1 MFPNCRG
8 FNSDFFFA
16 KTQEVE
22 NGAGPN
28 VEAALSTSPTSAASS
43 MASRK
48 PTIGQRKA
56 PPKKG
61 GVSPFWGS
69 YFPIF
74 GHLKACLSLTRQVYN
89 LCQDL
94 WNRLPRGLVWVQSPF
109 GATVKQRDRQDCYKT
124 CVGQIKIMQLKFCD
138 IKLVLR
144 HATTVGALHLDPYLF
159 K

>member
-1 MFPNCRG
+1 MFFDKLVPPTPRPIRPIHNPTLGIYLLAASGYPLPLVAWRHLRMFPNCRG
-8 FNSDFFFA
+8 FNSDFFFFA

-61 GVSPFWGS
+61 GVSRFWDN

-94 WNRLPRGLVWVQSPF
+94 WNRLPRRLVW
-109 GATVKQRDRQDCYKT
+109 GR
-124 CVGQIKIMQLKFCD
+124 ILKD
-138 IKLVLR
+138 LKEGL
-144 HATTVGALHLDPYLF
+144 
-159 K
+159 